1 MRVFNILGGER
12 GIDARDSHVKL
23 KSKDQVCERCMGREQ
38 GGVT

>member
-12 GIDARDSHVKL
+12 GREARDSHVKL
-23 KSKDQVCERCMGREQ
+23 KGKDRVCVRCMGREQ